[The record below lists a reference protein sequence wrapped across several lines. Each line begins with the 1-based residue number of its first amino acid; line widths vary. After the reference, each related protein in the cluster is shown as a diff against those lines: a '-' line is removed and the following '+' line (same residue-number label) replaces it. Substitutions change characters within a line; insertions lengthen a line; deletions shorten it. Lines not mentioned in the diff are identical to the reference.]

1 MANKKSELQDY
12 YLFNFMN
19 SVMERLKVMGRQ
31 RTFETYASTLKS
43 FTAFRKNNDLALSEM
58 DSDIMMLYEA
68 YLRNRVLTYRRRKTG
83 QRFSVKWER
92 CMEEITGRYDTG
104 GSKYLLPII
113 KCSDRDS
120 RIQYQSAMCLVNRN
134 LKSVGRMAG
143 VPLPLT
149 MYVARHSWATVAKS
163 KNIPIS
169 VISEGMGH
177 DSERTTQIYLAS
189 LDVSVIDRANS
200 LILNSI

>member
-1 MANKKSELQDY
+1 
-12 YLFNFMN
+12 
-19 SVMERLKVMGRQ
+19 
-31 RTFETYASTLKS
+31 
-43 FTAFRKNNDLALSEM
+43 
-58 DSDIMMLYEA
+58 
-68 YLRNRVLTYRRRKTG
+68 
-83 QRFSVKWER
+83 
-92 CMEEITGRYDTG
+92 MEEITGRYDTG

-113 KCSDRDS
+113 KCPDRDS

-134 LKSVGRMAG
+134 LKSVGKMAG